1 MEFIIME
8 HTKELLSVPLASLV
22 PSRFNVRRHSVG
34 QVEELA
40 ALIEAQGLLHNLVV
54 TEQEVGRGKSRKLK
68 FAVAAGERR
77 RRAMLLLQQR
87 GRLPKEHEVLCELVP
102 PERALEVSLAE
113 NSGREAM
120 HPADEF
126 EAFKALIDEG
136 KGVEDVAARFGV
148 SVLTVQRRLKLS
160 ALSPKL
166 LALYREDGI
175 NLDQLMALTLSDD
188 HAVQERTWFDAQP
201 WDKTPA
207 ALRRRLTVG
216 EVEAAGSALVRF
228 VGIEAYEAAGGV
240 VRRDLFD
247 DEQSRFLSD
256 PALLERLATEKLEAL
271 AGTVREE
278 GWKWVEARLS
288 VDSQALRQFAPCAHV
303 QPQAHGR
310 RAGGTRCAGPARCRT
325 GAAGA
330 GAGRRARVVARR
342 GRDDRP
348 GRAGHRSM
356 RRKAI
361 HEALKTWA
369 PEQKAHAGVIVTIG
383 RDGDVEVMRGL
394 VRDEDRKAI
403 AAAVRSKSATGPS
416 RSPMAR
422 ATRTQVRRRVG
433 GAGTPGAG
441 LQRGADQAARRA
453 SDDGAA
459 GDAGAEHGGGPGLG
473 GACLRAAHLRRRLP
487 ARSVGVAGV
496 AAVVGV
502 RLEAM
507 ADDLKASRAWQ
518 AVQQAKEAW
527 RARLPEHQGE
537 WLGWLIGLPQAE
549 LIDLLALC
557 GALDGERAAGCGR
570 GGQRQRHRGGAR
582 PGHGR
587 LVGADRRGVPEPR
600 AEGADHRGAE
610 GGRARAGRWWCRG
623 DEEGCAGERSGIA
636 AGRHA
641 LAARAAAPIARLT
654 GSRGRVNPPARSG
667 SEESCGCWLLANPGR
682 TRLTGPAGA
691 CSRPSMRSLAADVG
705 AADPASAGAGWAWS
719 ARSSRRW
726 PCCSG
731 WGACTARCGSTTA
744 TGSRPGAGARCL
756 ARCC

>member
-77 RRAMLLLQQR
+77 RRALLLLQQR

-166 LALYREDGI
+166 LALYRGDDI

-188 HAVQERTWFDAQP
+188 RAVQERTWFDAQP
-201 WDKTPA
+201 WEKTPA
-207 ALRRRLTVG
+207 ALRRRLTIG

-256 PALLERLATEKLEAL
+256 PALLERLAVEKLEAL
-271 AGTVREE
+271 AVTVRAE
-278 GWKWVEARLS
+278 GWRWVEARLS
-288 VDSQALRQFAPCAHV
+288 VDSQALRQFAPCGHTNRKPTAAEQV
-303 QPQAHGR
+303 ELDALAR
-310 RAGGTRCAGPARCRT
+310 RAAELEQQAQALDDAPEWSPDEAEMIDLEEQDIAARC
-325 GAAGA
+325 
-330 GAGRRARVVARR
+330 
-342 GRDDRP
+342 
-348 GRAGHRSM
+348 
-356 RRKAI
+356 KAI
-361 HEALKTWA
+361 HEALKTWV
-369 PEQKAHAGVIVTIG
+369 PEQKVRAGVIVTIG

-403 AAAVRSKSATGPS
+403 AAAVRTSGATD
-416 RSPMAR
+416 
-422 ATRTQVRRRVG
+422 
-433 GAGTPGAG
+433 
-441 LQRGADQAARRA
+441 QRGPECTNDDTQHSALPSAALERRA
-453 SDDGAA
+453 
-459 GDAGAEHGGGPGLG
+459 PGCSEALTKR
-473 GACLRAAHLRRRLP
+473 LAAHRTMALQAML
-487 ARSVGVAGV
+487 AQN
-496 AAVVGV
+496 AAVALASMVHSFVLRTFGADYPREASAMQV
-502 RLEAM
+502 SPQLSAYALEAA
-507 ADDLKASRAWQ
+507 ADDLKTSRAWLE
-518 AVQQAKEAW
+518 VQQAKEAW
-527 RARLPEHQGE
+527 QARLPEHQGE
-537 WLGWLIGLPQAE
+537 WFGWLLDLSQAE

-557 GALDGERAAGCGR
+557 SALTAN
-570 GGQRQRHRGGAR
+570 
-582 PGHGR
+582 
-587 LVGADRRGVPEPR
+587 
-600 AEGADHRGAE
+600 
-610 GGRARAGRWWCRG
+610 
-623 DEEGCAGERSGIA
+623 
-636 AGRHA
+636 A
-641 LAARAAAPIARLT
+641 LPT
-654 GSRGRVNPPARSG
+654 
-667 SEESCGCWLLANPGR
+667 
-682 TRLTGPAGA
+682 
-691 CSRPSMRSLAADVG
+691 VG
-705 AADPASAGAGWAWS
+705 AAGSANAIAAALGLDMADWWEPTAEGYLNHVPKAQIITALKEAGPELAGGGVEAMKKDALVTAAASRLAGTRWLPEPLR
-719 ARSSRRW
+719 RS
-726 PCCSG
+726 
-731 WGACTARCGSTTA
+731 
-744 TGSRPGAGARCL
+744 PG
-756 ARCC
+756 

>member
-1 MEFIIME
+1 ME
-8 HTKELLSVPLASLV
+8 HTKELLSVPLTSLV

-34 QVEELA
+34 QIEELA

-54 TEQEVGRGKSRKLK
+54 TELEVSRGKSRKLK

-175 NLDQLMALTLSDD
+175 NLDQLMALTLSDN

-271 AGTVREE
+271 AATVREE

-288 VDSQALRQFAPCAHV
+288 VDSMALRQFATCAHTNRKPTAAE
-303 QPQAHGR
+303 QQELDALER
-310 RAGGTRCAGPARCRT
+310 RAAELEQQAR
-325 GAAGA
+325 ALDDAPEWPPDEA
-330 GAGRRARVVARR
+330 EMIDLEEQDIAARR
-342 GRDDRP
+342 
-348 GRAGHRSM
+348 
-356 RRKAI
+356 KLI
-361 HEALKTWA
+361 HEALKTWT

-403 AAAVRSKSATGPS
+403 AAAV
-416 RSPMAR
+416 
-422 ATRTQVRRRVG
+422 
-433 GAGTPGAG
+433 GAKGAK
-441 LQRGADQAARRA
+441 QHRDP
-453 SDDGAA
+453 
-459 GDAGAEHGGGPGLG
+459 GDAGDDEGAPSMSMAPERRVPGCSDALMKR
-473 GACLRAAHLRRRLP
+473 LAAHRTMALQAMLTQNTAVALASVVHVFVLRTFGADYPREASALQVTP
-487 ARSVGVAGV
+487 QLSAFA
-496 AAVVGV
+496 
-502 RLEAM
+502 LEAM

-518 AVQQAKEAW
+518 AVQQVKEAW
-527 RARLPEHQGE
+527 RARLPEDQGE

-557 GALDGERAAGCGR
+557 GAMT
-570 GGQRQRHRGGAR
+570 
-582 PGHGR
+582 
-587 LVGADRRGVPEPR
+587 VN
-600 AEGADHRGAE
+600 
-610 GGRARAGRWWCRG
+610 
-623 DEEGCAGERSGIA
+623 
-636 AGRHA
+636 A
-641 LAARAAAPIARLT
+641 L
-654 GSRGRVNPPARSG
+654 
-667 SEESCGCWLLANPGR
+667 
-682 TRLTGPAGA
+682 
-691 CSRPSMRSLAADVG
+691 
-705 AADPASAGAGWAWS
+705 
-719 ARSSRRW
+719 
-726 PCCSG
+726 
-731 WGACTARCGSTTA
+731 
-744 TGSRPGAGARCL
+744 PGAGAAGSANAIASALGLDMADWWEPTAEAYLNHVPKAQIIAALKEVGPEL
-756 ARCC
+756 AGGGVEAMKKDALVSAAASRLAGTRWLPEPLRRSPG

>member
-1 MEFIIME
+1 MEFNIME

-166 LALYREDGI
+166 LALYRDDGI

-188 HAVQERTWFDAQP
+188 HPVQERTWFDAQP

-216 EVEAAGSALVRF
+216 EVKAAGSALVRF

-256 PALLERLATEKLEAL
+256 PALLERLAIEKLETL
-271 AGTVREE
+271 AVTVREE
-278 GWKWVEARLS
+278 GWKWIEARLS
-288 VDSQALRQFAPCAHV
+288 VDSQALRQFAPCGHV
-303 QPQAHGR
+303 NRKPTAAEQEELDALAR
-310 RAGGTRCAGPARCRT
+310 RAAELEQQAQELDDAPEWSPDKAEMIDLEEQDVAARC
-325 GAAGA
+325 
-330 GAGRRARVVARR
+330 
-342 GRDDRP
+342 
-348 GRAGHRSM
+348 
-356 RRKAI
+356 KAI
-361 HEALKTWA
+361 NEALKTWT
-369 PEQKAHAGVIVTIG
+369 PEQKAHAGVIFTIG

-403 AAAVRSKSATGPS
+403 AAVVRSNGATDQGCADDASDGEPQSVSAAPERRAPGCSEALTK
-416 RSPMAR
+416 RLAAHRTMALQ
-422 ATRTQVRRRVG
+422 AMLTQNAAVALASVVHVFVLRTF
-433 GAGTPGAG
+433 
-441 LQRGADQAARRA
+441 GADNPREA
-453 SDDGAA
+453 SALQVSPQLSA
-459 GDAGAEHGGGPGLG
+459 YA
-473 GACLRAAHLRRRLP
+473 
-487 ARSVGVAGV
+487 
-496 AAVVGV
+496 
-502 RLEAM
+502 LEAA
-507 ADDLKASRAWQ
+507 ADDLKTSRAWL
-518 AVQQAKEAW
+518 AVQQAKDAW
-527 RARLPEHQGE
+527 QARLPEHQGE
-537 WLGWLIGLPQAE
+537 WFGWLIGLSQAE

-557 GALDGERAAGCGR
+557 SALTAN
-570 GGQRQRHRGGAR
+570 
-582 PGHGR
+582 
-587 LVGADRRGVPEPR
+587 
-600 AEGADHRGAE
+600 
-610 GGRARAGRWWCRG
+610 
-623 DEEGCAGERSGIA
+623 
-636 AGRHA
+636 A
-641 LAARAAAPIARLT
+641 LP
-654 GSRGRVNPPARSG
+654 
-667 SEESCGCWLLANPGR
+667 
-682 TRLTGPAGA
+682 
-691 CSRPSMRSLAADVG
+691 
-705 AADPASAGAGWAWS
+705 SAGAASS
-719 ARSSRRW
+719 ANAIAAALGLDMADWWGPTAEGYLNHVPKAQIVAVLKEAGPALAGGGVEAMKKDALVTAAASRLAGTRW
-726 PCCSG
+726 LPEPLRQS
-731 WGACTARCGSTTA
+731 
-744 TGSRPGAGARCL
+744 PG
-756 ARCC
+756 

>member
-1 MEFIIME
+1 ME

-54 TEQEVGRGKSRKLK
+54 TEQEVGRGKSRKLT

-87 GRLPKEHEVLCELVP
+87 GRLPKEHEVLCELVL

-160 ALSPKL
+160 TLSPKL

-201 WDKTPA
+201 WDKTPV

-256 PALLERLATEKLEAL
+256 PALLERLATERLEAL
-271 AGTVREE
+271 AGTAREE

-288 VDSQALRQFAPCAHV
+288 LDSQALRQFAPCAHANRSPTAAE
-303 QPQAHGR
+303 QEEL
-310 RAGGTRCAGPARCRT
+310 
-325 GAAGA
+325 GALE
-330 GAGRRARVVARR
+330 RR
-342 GRDDRP
+342 GAELEQQAQALDDAP
-348 GRAGHRSM
+348 EWSPDEAEM
-356 RRKAI
+356 IDLEEQDIAARRKAI
-361 HEALKTWA
+361 HEAFKIWT

-383 RDGDVEVMRGL
+383 RDCDAEVMRGL

-403 AAAVRSKSATGPS
+403 AAAVRSNGAAECRGSDDARDEDEGS
-416 RSPMAR
+416 RSPSAALDRPAPGCSEALTKRLAAHRTMALQ
-422 ATRTQVRRRVG
+422 AMLAQNTAVALASVVHVFVLRTF
-433 GAGTPGAG
+433 
-441 LQRGADQAARRA
+441 GADYPREA
-453 SDDGAA
+453 SALQVSPQLSGSA
-459 GDAGAEHGGGPGLG
+459 
-473 GACLRAAHLRRRLP
+473 
-487 ARSVGVAGV
+487 
-496 AAVVGV
+496 
-502 RLEAM
+502 LEAV
-507 ADDLKASRAWQ
+507 ADDHKGSRAWQ

-527 RARLPEHQGE
+527 RARLPAQQGE
-537 WLGWLIGLPQAE
+537 WFVWLIGLPQAE
-549 LIDLLALC
+549 LIDLLGLCSALTVN
-557 GALDGERAAGCGR
+557 AL
-570 GGQRQRHRGGAR
+570 
-582 PGHGR
+582 P
-587 LVGADRRGVPEPR
+587 
-600 AEGADHRGAE
+600 
-610 GGRARAGRWWCRG
+610 
-623 DEEGCAGERSGIA
+623 
-636 AGRHA
+636 
-641 LAARAAAPIARLT
+641 
-654 GSRGRVNPPARSG
+654 
-667 SEESCGCWLLANPGR
+667 
-682 TRLTGPAGA
+682 
-691 CSRPSMRSLAADVG
+691 
-705 AADPASAGAGWAWS
+705 SAGAVGS
-719 ARSSRRW
+719 ANAIVAALGLDMADWWEPTAEAYLNYVPKAQIIVALKEAGPELAGGGVEAMKKDALVTAAASRLAGTRW
-726 PCCSG
+726 LPEPL
-731 WGACTARCGSTTA
+731 R
-744 TGSRPGAGARCL
+744 RPPG
-756 ARCC
+756 

>member
-1 MEFIIME
+1 ME

-54 TEQEVGRGKSRKLK
+54 TEQEVGRGKSRKLM

-188 HAVQERTWFDAQP
+188 HEVQERTWFDAQP

-207 ALRRRLTVG
+207 VLRRRLTAG

-256 PALLERLATEKLEAL
+256 PALLERLGAEKLEAL

-288 VDSQALRQFAPCAHV
+288 VESQALRQFTPSSYANRKPTAAE
-303 QPQAHGR
+303 QEELGALDR
-310 RAGGTRCAGPARCRT
+310 RAAELEHQAQALDDAPEWSPAE
-325 GAAGA
+325 AEMIDLEEQDIA
-330 GAGRRARVVARR
+330 ARR
-342 GRDDRP
+342 RL
-348 GRAGHRSM
+348 
-356 RRKAI
+356 I
-361 HEALKTWA
+361 HEALKTWTS
-369 PEQKAHAGVIVTIG
+369 EQKAHAGVIVTIG

-403 AAAVRSKSATGPS
+403 ETAMRSKGAAEHRSADDTSDYEPHSASSSASPERRAPGCSESLTKRLAAHRTMALQAMLAQNAAVALVSVVHVFVL
-416 RSPMAR
+416 
-422 ATRTQVRRRVG
+422 RTF
-433 GAGTPGAG
+433 
-441 LQRGADQAARRA
+441 GADYPREA
-453 SDDGAA
+453 SALQVSPQSSA
-459 GDAGAEHGGGPGLG
+459 YA
-473 GACLRAAHLRRRLP
+473 
-487 ARSVGVAGV
+487 
-496 AAVVGV
+496 
-502 RLEAM
+502 LEAA
-507 ADDLKASRAWQ
+507 ADDLKTSRAWL
-518 AVQQAKEAW
+518 AVQQEKEAW
-527 RARLPEHQGE
+527 QARLPERQGE
-537 WLGWLIGLPQAE
+537 WFEWLIGLSQAE
-549 LIDLLALC
+549 LIELLALC
-557 GALDGERAAGCGR
+557 SALTANALPTAGAAGSANAIAAALGLDMADWWEPTAEGYLNHVPKAQIVAALKEAGPELA
-570 GGQRQRHRGGAR
+570 GGGVEAMKKDALVTAAAS
-582 PGHGR
+582 R
-587 LVGADRRGVPEPR
+587 LAGTRWLPEPLR
-600 AEGADHRGAE
+600 
-610 GGRARAGRWWCRG
+610 
-623 DEEGCAGERSGIA
+623 RS
-636 AGRHA
+636 
-641 LAARAAAPIARLT
+641 
-654 GSRGRVNPPARSG
+654 
-667 SEESCGCWLLANPGR
+667 PG
-682 TRLTGPAGA
+682 
-691 CSRPSMRSLAADVG
+691 
-705 AADPASAGAGWAWS
+705 
-719 ARSSRRW
+719 
-726 PCCSG
+726 
-731 WGACTARCGSTTA
+731 
-744 TGSRPGAGARCL
+744 
-756 ARCC
+756 

>member
-1 MEFIIME
+1 ME

-54 TEQEVGRGKSRKLK
+54 TEQEVGRGKSRKMK

-160 ALSPKL
+160 TLSPKL

-247 DEQSRFLSD
+247 DEQTRFLSD

-271 AGTVREE
+271 AATVREE
-278 GWKWVEARLS
+278 GWKWVESRLS
-288 VDSQALRQFAPCAHV
+288 VDAQALRQFAPCADV
-303 QPQAHGR
+303 NRQPTAAEQEELDALER
-310 RAGGTRCAGPARCRT
+310 RAAELDQQAQALDDAPEWSPDEAEMIDLEEQDI
-325 GAAGA
+325 A
-330 GAGRRARVVARR
+330 ARR
-342 GRDDRP
+342 
-348 GRAGHRSM
+348 
-356 RRKAI
+356 KLI
-361 HEALKTWA
+361 HEGLRTWTT
-369 PEQKAHAGVIVTIG
+369 EQKSHAGVIVTVG

-403 AAAVRSKSATGPS
+403 AAAVRSKGAAEHRSTDAGREEDE
-416 RSPMAR
+416 RSPSLSAS
-422 ATRTQVRRRVG
+422 T
-433 GAGTPGAG
+433 
-441 LQRGADQAARRA
+441 DRRA
-453 SDDGAA
+453 SGIS
-459 GDAGAEHGGGPGLG
+459 DALTKR
-473 GACLRAAHLRRRLP
+473 LAAHRTMALQAMLTQNTAVALASVVHVFLLRTFGADYPREASALQVTP
-487 ARSVGVAGV
+487 QLSAFA
-496 AAVVGV
+496 
-502 RLEAM
+502 LEAM

-518 AVQQAKEAW
+518 AVHHAKEAW
-527 RARLPEHQGE
+527 CARLPEDQGE

-549 LIDLLALC
+549 LIELLALC
-557 GALDGERAAGCGR
+557 GALTVNALPAAGAAGSANAIATALGLDMADWWEPTAEGYLNHVPKAQIIAALKEAGPQLA
-570 GGQRQRHRGGAR
+570 GGGVEAMKKDALVSAAAS
-582 PGHGR
+582 R
-587 LVGADRRGVPEPR
+587 LAGTRWLPEPLR
-600 AEGADHRGAE
+600 
-610 GGRARAGRWWCRG
+610 
-623 DEEGCAGERSGIA
+623 RS
-636 AGRHA
+636 
-641 LAARAAAPIARLT
+641 
-654 GSRGRVNPPARSG
+654 
-667 SEESCGCWLLANPGR
+667 PG
-682 TRLTGPAGA
+682 
-691 CSRPSMRSLAADVG
+691 
-705 AADPASAGAGWAWS
+705 
-719 ARSSRRW
+719 
-726 PCCSG
+726 
-731 WGACTARCGSTTA
+731 
-744 TGSRPGAGARCL
+744 
-756 ARCC
+756 

>member
-1 MEFIIME
+1 ME

-136 KGVEDVAARFGV
+136 KGVEDVAARFGL

-188 HAVQERTWFDAQP
+188 HAVQERTWFAAQP

-216 EVEAAGSALVRF
+216 EVEAAGSARVRF

-256 PALLERLATEKLEAL
+256 PALLERLATEKLETL

-288 VDSQALRQFAPCAHV
+288 ADSMALRQFAPCAHTNRKPTAAE
-303 QPQAHGR
+303 QEEFDALER
-310 RAGGTRCAGPARCRT
+310 RAAELEQQAQALDDAPEWSPDEAEMIDLEEQDI
-325 GAAGA
+325 AA
-330 GAGRRARVVARR
+330 
-342 GRDDRP
+342 
-348 GRAGHRSM
+348 

-361 HEALKTWA
+361 HEALKTWT
-369 PEQKAHAGVIVTIG
+369 PEQKAHAGVSVTIG

-403 AAAVRSKSATGPS
+403 AAAVRSKGAKEHRDPDDAGDDEGAPALSVAPKRRAPGCSDALTKRLAAHRTMALQAMLAQNATVALAS
-416 RSPMAR
+416 VVHVFVL
-422 ATRTQVRRRVG
+422 RTF
-433 GAGTPGAG
+433 
-441 LQRGADQAARRA
+441 GADYPREA
-453 SDDGAA
+453 SALQVSPQLSA
-459 GDAGAEHGGGPGLG
+459 FA
-473 GACLRAAHLRRRLP
+473 
-487 ARSVGVAGV
+487 
-496 AAVVGV
+496 
-502 RLEAM
+502 LEAM

-518 AVQQAKEAW
+518 AVHQAREAW
-527 RARLPEHQGE
+527 RAHLPEDQGE

-549 LIDLLALC
+549 LIELLALC
-557 GALDGERAAGCGR
+557 GALT
-570 GGQRQRHRGGAR
+570 
-582 PGHGR
+582 
-587 LVGADRRGVPEPR
+587 VN
-600 AEGADHRGAE
+600 
-610 GGRARAGRWWCRG
+610 
-623 DEEGCAGERSGIA
+623 
-636 AGRHA
+636 A
-641 LAARAAAPIARLT
+641 L
-654 GSRGRVNPPARSG
+654 
-667 SEESCGCWLLANPGR
+667 
-682 TRLTGPAGA
+682 
-691 CSRPSMRSLAADVG
+691 
-705 AADPASAGAGWAWS
+705 
-719 ARSSRRW
+719 
-726 PCCSG
+726 
-731 WGACTARCGSTTA
+731 
-744 TGSRPGAGARCL
+744 PGAGAAGSANAIATALGLDMADWWEPTAEAYLNHVPKAQIIAALKEAGPEL
-756 ARCC
+756 AGGGVEAMKKDALVSAAASRLAGTRWLPEPLRRPPA

>member
-1 MEFIIME
+1 ME

-102 PERALEVSLAE
+102 PQRALEVSLAE

-201 WDKTPA
+201 WDRTPA

-256 PALLERLATEKLEAL
+256 PALLERLATEKLGAL
-271 AGTVREE
+271 VGTVRDE

-288 VDSQALRQFAPCAHV
+288 VDSQALRQFAPCAHTDREPTEGE
-303 QPQAHGR
+303 QEELDALDR
-310 RAGGTRCAGPARCRT
+310 RAAELEQQAQALDDAPEWSPDEAEMIDLEEQDI
-325 GAAGA
+325 AA
-330 GAGRRARVVARR
+330 
-342 GRDDRP
+342 
-348 GRAGHRSM
+348 

-361 HEALKTWA
+361 HEALRTWT
-369 PEQKAHAGVIVTIG
+369 PGQKAYAGVIVTIG
-383 RDGDVEVMRGL
+383 RDGDAEVMCGL

-403 AAAVRSKSATGPS
+403 AASVRSKGAKEHRPDDAGDDEEGSPSMSVAPERRAPRCSDALSKRLAAHRTMALQAMLTQNTTVALATVVHVFVL
-416 RSPMAR
+416 
-422 ATRTQVRRRVG
+422 RTF
-433 GAGTPGAG
+433 
-441 LQRGADQAARRA
+441 GADYPREA
-453 SDDGAA
+453 SALQVTPQLSA
-459 GDAGAEHGGGPGLG
+459 FA
-473 GACLRAAHLRRRLP
+473 
-487 ARSVGVAGV
+487 
-496 AAVVGV
+496 
-502 RLEAM
+502 LEAM
-507 ADDLKASRAWQ
+507 ADDLKASRAWE
-518 AVQQAKEAW
+518 AVQQAKESW
-527 RARLPEHQGE
+527 RARLPEDQGE

-557 GALDGERAAGCGR
+557 GALT
-570 GGQRQRHRGGAR
+570 
-582 PGHGR
+582 
-587 LVGADRRGVPEPR
+587 VN
-600 AEGADHRGAE
+600 
-610 GGRARAGRWWCRG
+610 
-623 DEEGCAGERSGIA
+623 
-636 AGRHA
+636 A
-641 LAARAAAPIARLT
+641 L
-654 GSRGRVNPPARSG
+654 
-667 SEESCGCWLLANPGR
+667 
-682 TRLTGPAGA
+682 
-691 CSRPSMRSLAADVG
+691 
-705 AADPASAGAGWAWS
+705 
-719 ARSSRRW
+719 
-726 PCCSG
+726 
-731 WGACTARCGSTTA
+731 
-744 TGSRPGAGARCL
+744 PGAGATASANAIAKALGLDMADWWEPTAEAYLNHVPKAQIIAALKEAGPEL
-756 ARCC
+756 AGGGVETMKKDALVSAASSRLAGTRWLPEPLRRSPG

>member
-1 MEFIIME
+1 ME

-188 HAVQERTWFDAQP
+188 HVVQERTWFDAQP

-271 AGTVREE
+271 ADTVREE

-288 VDSQALRQFAPCAHV
+288 VDSQALRQFAPCAHTNR
-303 QPQAHGR
+303 QPTAAEQADLDALHR
-310 RAGGTRCAGPARCRT
+310 RAAELEQQAQALDDAPEWSPDEAEMIDLEEQDI
-325 GAAGA
+325 A
-330 GAGRRARVVARR
+330 ARR
-342 GRDDRP
+342 
-348 GRAGHRSM
+348 
-356 RRKAI
+356 KVI
-361 HEALKTWA
+361 HEALKTWTL
-369 PEQKAHAGVIVTIG
+369 EQKAHAGVIVTIG

-394 VRDEDRKAI
+394 VRDEDRTAI
-403 AAAVRSKSATGPS
+403 AAAL
-416 RSPMAR
+416 
-422 ATRTQVRRRVG
+422 
-433 GAGTPGAG
+433 GAKGAKAHRDPGDSGDDEGTPSMSMAPERRTPGCSDALTKRLAAHRTMA
-441 LQRGADQAARRA
+441 LQAMLAQNTAVAMASVVHVFVLRTFGADYPREA
-453 SDDGAA
+453 SALQVTPQLSEFA
-459 GDAGAEHGGGPGLG
+459 
-473 GACLRAAHLRRRLP
+473 
-487 ARSVGVAGV
+487 
-496 AAVVGV
+496 
-502 RLEAM
+502 LEAM
-507 ADDLKASRAWQ
+507 ADDLKASRAWK
-518 AVQQAKEAW
+518 AMQQAKEAW
-527 RARLPEHQGE
+527 RARLPNDQSE

-549 LIDLLALC
+549 LIDLIALC
-557 GALDGERAAGCGR
+557 GALT
-570 GGQRQRHRGGAR
+570 
-582 PGHGR
+582 
-587 LVGADRRGVPEPR
+587 VN
-600 AEGADHRGAE
+600 
-610 GGRARAGRWWCRG
+610 
-623 DEEGCAGERSGIA
+623 
-636 AGRHA
+636 A
-641 LAARAAAPIARLT
+641 L
-654 GSRGRVNPPARSG
+654 
-667 SEESCGCWLLANPGR
+667 
-682 TRLTGPAGA
+682 
-691 CSRPSMRSLAADVG
+691 
-705 AADPASAGAGWAWS
+705 
-719 ARSSRRW
+719 
-726 PCCSG
+726 
-731 WGACTARCGSTTA
+731 
-744 TGSRPGAGARCL
+744 PGAGAAGSANAIASALGLDMADWWEPTAEAYLNHVPKAQIIAALKEAGPEL
-756 ARCC
+756 AGGGVEVMKKDALVSAAASRLAGTRWLPEPLRRSPG

>member
-1 MEFIIME
+1 ME

-54 TEQEVGRGKSRKLK
+54 TEQEIGRGKSRKLK

-87 GRLPKEHEVLCELVP
+87 GRLPKEHVVLCELVP

-126 EAFKALIDEG
+126 EAFKALINEG
-136 KGVEDVAARFGV
+136 KGVEDVSARFGV
-148 SVLTVQRRLKLS
+148 SALTVQRRLKLS

-166 LALYREDGI
+166 LGLYREDGI

-188 HAVQERTWFDAQP
+188 HVVQERTWFDAQP

-288 VDSQALRQFAPCAHV
+288 VDSMALRQFAPCVHTNRKPTAAE
-303 QPQAHGR
+303 QEELDALDR
-310 RAGGTRCAGPARCRT
+310 RAAELEQQAQALDDAPEWSPDEAEMIDLEEQDI
-325 GAAGA
+325 A
-330 GAGRRARVVARR
+330 ARR
-342 GRDDRP
+342 
-348 GRAGHRSM
+348 
-356 RRKAI
+356 KVI
-361 HEALKTWA
+361 HEALKTWTL
-369 PEQKAHAGVIVTIG
+369 EQKVHAGVIVTIG
-383 RDGDVEVMRGL
+383 RDGDIEVMRGL

-403 AAAVRSKSATGPS
+403 AAAVRAKGAKEHRDP
-416 RSPMAR
+416 
-422 ATRTQVRRRVG
+422 G
-433 GAGTPGAG
+433 GAGDDEGTPSMSMAPERRTPECSDALTKRLAAHRTMA
-441 LQRGADQAARRA
+441 LQAMLSQNTAVALATVVHVFVLRTFGADYPREA
-453 SDDGAA
+453 SALQVKPQLSA
-459 GDAGAEHGGGPGLG
+459 FA
-473 GACLRAAHLRRRLP
+473 
-487 ARSVGVAGV
+487 
-496 AAVVGV
+496 
-502 RLEAM
+502 LEAM
-507 ADDLKASRAWQ
+507 ADDLKASRAWK

-527 RARLPEHQGE
+527 RMRLPEDQGE
-537 WLGWLIGLPQAE
+537 WLGWLIGLSQAE

-557 GALDGERAAGCGR
+557 GALTAN
-570 GGQRQRHRGGAR
+570 
-582 PGHGR
+582 
-587 LVGADRRGVPEPR
+587 
-600 AEGADHRGAE
+600 
-610 GGRARAGRWWCRG
+610 
-623 DEEGCAGERSGIA
+623 
-636 AGRHA
+636 A
-641 LAARAAAPIARLT
+641 L
-654 GSRGRVNPPARSG
+654 
-667 SEESCGCWLLANPGR
+667 
-682 TRLTGPAGA
+682 
-691 CSRPSMRSLAADVG
+691 
-705 AADPASAGAGWAWS
+705 
-719 ARSSRRW
+719 
-726 PCCSG
+726 
-731 WGACTARCGSTTA
+731 
-744 TGSRPGAGARCL
+744 PGAGAAGSANAIAAALGLDMADWWEPTAEAYLNHVPKAQIIAALKEAGPEL
-756 ARCC
+756 AGGGVEAMKKDALVSAAASRLAGTRWLPEPLRRSPG

>member
-1 MEFIIME
+1 ME

-22 PSRFNVRRHSVG
+22 PSRLNVRRHSVG

-113 NSGREAM
+113 NSGREAL

-166 LALYREDGI
+166 LALYREAGI

-188 HAVQERTWFDAQP
+188 HAVQERIWFDAQP

-228 VGIEAYEAAGGV
+228 VGIEAYEAAGGL

-256 PALLERLATEKLEAL
+256 PALLERLAAENLEAL
-271 AGTVREE
+271 AGTVRKE
-278 GWKWVEARLS
+278 GWKWVEARLN

-303 QPQAHGR
+303 NRKPTAAEQEELDALER
-310 RAGGTRCAGPARCRT
+310 RAAELEQQAQALDDAPEWSPVEAEMIDLEEQDIAARC
-325 GAAGA
+325 
-330 GAGRRARVVARR
+330 
-342 GRDDRP
+342 
-348 GRAGHRSM
+348 
-356 RRKAI
+356 KAI
-361 HEALKTWA
+361 HETLKTWTS
-369 PEQKAHAGVIVTIG
+369 EQKARSGVIVTIG

-394 VRDEDRKAI
+394 VRDEDRKA
-403 AAAVRSKSATGPS
+403 AAATGGQKGSMEHRGPGDTRDADEGSPSMSAAPERRAPGCSDALTK
-416 RSPMAR
+416 RLAAHRTMALQ
-422 ATRTQVRRRVG
+422 AMLAQNTSVALASVVHVFMLRTF
-433 GAGTPGAG
+433 
-441 LQRGADQAARRA
+441 GADYPREA
-453 SDDGAA
+453 SALQVSPQLSA
-459 GDAGAEHGGGPGLG
+459 FA
-473 GACLRAAHLRRRLP
+473 
-487 ARSVGVAGV
+487 
-496 AAVVGV
+496 
-502 RLEAM
+502 LEAV

-518 AVQQAKEAW
+518 AVHQAKEAW
-527 RARLPEHQGE
+527 RARLPEQQGQ
-537 WLGWLIGLPQAE
+537 WFRWLIDLSQAE

-557 GALDGERAAGCGR
+557 SALT
-570 GGQRQRHRGGAR
+570 
-582 PGHGR
+582 
-587 LVGADRRGVPEPR
+587 VN
-600 AEGADHRGAE
+600 
-610 GGRARAGRWWCRG
+610 
-623 DEEGCAGERSGIA
+623 
-636 AGRHA
+636 A
-641 LAARAAAPIARLT
+641 L
-654 GSRGRVNPPARSG
+654 
-667 SEESCGCWLLANPGR
+667 
-682 TRLTGPAGA
+682 
-691 CSRPSMRSLAADVG
+691 
-705 AADPASAGAGWAWS
+705 
-719 ARSSRRW
+719 
-726 PCCSG
+726 
-731 WGACTARCGSTTA
+731 
-744 TGSRPGAGARCL
+744 PGAGAPGSANAIAAALGLDMANWWEPTAEAYLNHVPKAQIIAALKEAGPEL
-756 ARCC
+756 AGGGVDAM

>member
-1 MEFIIME
+1 ME

-54 TEQEVGRGKSRKLK
+54 TEQEVGRGKSRKMK

-148 SVLTVQRRLKLS
+148 SALTVQRRLKLS

-166 LALYREDGI
+166 LALYREDRI

-271 AGTVREE
+271 AATVREE

-288 VDSQALRQFAPCAHV
+288 VDSQALRQFAPCAHTNRKPTAAE
-303 QPQAHGR
+303 QEEL
-310 RAGGTRCAGPARCRT
+310 
-325 GAAGA
+325 GALE
-330 GAGRRARVVARR
+330 RR
-342 GRDDRP
+342 GAELEQQAQALDDAP
-348 GRAGHRSM
+348 EWSPDEAEM
-356 RRKAI
+356 IDLEEQDIAARRKAI
-361 HEALKTWA
+361 HEALKTWT
-369 PEQKAHAGVIVTIG
+369 PEQKVHAGVIVTIG

-394 VRDEDRKAI
+394 VRDEDRKAV
-403 AAAVRSKSATGPS
+403 AASVRSKGATDH
-416 RSPMAR
+416 
-422 ATRTQVRRRVG
+422 
-433 GAGTPGAG
+433 
-441 LQRGADQAARRA
+441 RG
-453 SDDGAA
+453 A
-459 GDAGAEHGGGPGLG
+459 GDACDDDEGSQSLSAAPDRRAPGCSEALTKR
-473 GACLRAAHLRRRLP
+473 LAAHRTMALQAML
-487 ARSVGVAGV
+487 AQNTTVAL
-496 AAVVGV
+496 AAVVHVFVLRTFGADYPREASALQV
-502 RLEAM
+502 SPQLSAFALEAA
-507 ADDLKASRAWQ
+507 ADDLKTSRAWQ

-527 RARLPEHQGE
+527 RARLPEQQGE
-537 WLGWLIGLPQAE
+537 WFGWLIGLTQDE

-557 GALDGERAAGCGR
+557 SALTVNALPAAGAAGSANVIGAALGLDMANWWEPTAEAYLNHVPKAQIIAALKEAGPELA
-570 GGQRQRHRGGAR
+570 GGGVEAMKKDALVTAAAS
-582 PGHGR
+582 R
-587 LVGADRRGVPEPR
+587 LAGTRWLPEPLR
-600 AEGADHRGAE
+600 R
-610 GGRARAGRWWCRG
+610 
-623 DEEGCAGERSGIA
+623 
-636 AGRHA
+636 
-641 LAARAAAPIARLT
+641 T
-654 GSRGRVNPPARSG
+654 
-667 SEESCGCWLLANPGR
+667 PG
-682 TRLTGPAGA
+682 
-691 CSRPSMRSLAADVG
+691 
-705 AADPASAGAGWAWS
+705 
-719 ARSSRRW
+719 
-726 PCCSG
+726 
-731 WGACTARCGSTTA
+731 
-744 TGSRPGAGARCL
+744 
-756 ARCC
+756 